1 MQDIQLTTEAV
12 AHVVFARLR
21 RALPNAA
28 FEQDPARRDRGA
40 VSLEQ
45 ALWYAAAATA
55 VGIVATT
62 IWVKVKAEAD
72 KPVVPGGI

>member
-1 MQDIQLTTEAV
+1 MNDITLTTEAV
-12 AHVVFARLR
+12 THVVYARLR
-21 RALPNAA
+21 RLLPDAA
-28 FEQDPARRDRGA
+28 FEQDPERRDRGA

-62 IWVKVKAEAD
+62 IWVKIKTEAD
-72 KPVVPGGI
+72 KPVTPGGL